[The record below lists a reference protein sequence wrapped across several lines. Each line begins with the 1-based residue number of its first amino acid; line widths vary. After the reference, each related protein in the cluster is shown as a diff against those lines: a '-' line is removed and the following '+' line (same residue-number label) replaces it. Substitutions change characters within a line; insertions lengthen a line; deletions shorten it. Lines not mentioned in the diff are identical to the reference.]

1 VIFFC
6 AVGKLPAKGACE
18 ETLERIRK
26 YEETIINKLLSKYI
40 ALCDKVRKLNFILS
54 NERNFA

>member
-1 VIFFC
+1 VILLF

-40 ALCDKVRKLNFILS
+40 AICDKVRKFYI
-54 NERNFA
+54 FK